1 MAEHADRHEE
11 NEEQAPS
18 GVAQEG
24 SEPPPMGGEETD
36 PEGEGEARRGEEA
49 MPGIPTE
56 GEPDMSA

>member
-1 MAEHADRHEE
+1 MPEHPDRGKE
-11 NEEQAPS
+11 NEEQVPS

-24 SEPPPMGGEETD
+24 SEPPPMGGEDAD
-36 PEGEGEARRGEEA
+36 PEGEGKARRGEEA

>member
-1 MAEHADRHEE
+1 MPEHVDRPEE
-11 NEEQAPS
+11 NEEQVPS

-36 PEGEGEARRGEEA
+36 PEGEDEARRGEEA

>member
-1 MAEHADRHEE
+1 MPEHDDRPKDD
-11 NEEQAPS
+11 EEQVPS

-36 PEGEGEARRGEEA
+36 PEGEGQSRRGAEA

-56 GEPDMSA
+56 GEPDASA